1 MSNARSNRREVKIG
15 FPKNSK
21 ELFEERS
28 IILFGNFKQLPPVLD
43 IPMFS
48 KCTSLDRNSN
58 KGKAVYKYIREIN
71 IEKLGSLKRPVIK
84 ILAVHTSGNEAK
96 KASSN
101 VAKRLE
107 SQLLLAKEACV
118 MLIANL

>member
-21 ELFEERS
+21 ELFKERS

-58 KGKAVYKYIREIN
+58 K
-71 IEKLGSLKRPVIK
+71 EKLGSLKRPVIK